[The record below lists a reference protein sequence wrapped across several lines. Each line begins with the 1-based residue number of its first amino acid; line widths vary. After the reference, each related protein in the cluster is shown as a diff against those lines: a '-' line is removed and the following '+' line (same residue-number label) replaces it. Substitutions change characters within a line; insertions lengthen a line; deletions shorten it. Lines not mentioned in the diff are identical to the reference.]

1 MPRFEN
7 VATPE
12 DVVAVVVPLSVP
24 PAEIVAVTVLA
35 A

>member
-1 MPRFEN
+1 MPRFAK

-12 DVVAVVVPLSVP
+12 EVVAVTVPRRVP